1 MDDVE
6 DRRVQKDPEFHWRD
20 GDEELEDGEEQKE
33 RKIKWVTKGEVGV
46 TLCGDREEWKEK
58 VRPKEERKRDV
69 YLERAENSNTKTSF
83 MHSNTSDSLS
93 SNKEDKFIRIC
104 EIWNAKNGFSIKGL
118 FIKGPKSDSKAKYF
132 YWIVYGLIQLLYL
145 LIISPYMFKVSILLF
160 TFNFWMLLL
169 TISFSLMT
177 SLSDPGII
185 PRYPILRAINNGVIP
200 DKFSKPKIVGEAN
213 IITEGKKFWR
223 TWRIWRPERSSHC
236 PDCDWWVEIFDH
248 HCPYLN
254 NCVGK
259 RNYRYFIGFLTFLIL
274 NGVGM
279 ISSLIIFIVDS
290 NIKNEDNMV
299 VRNTNIAKI
308 IVIIIAVA
316 SVVLLI
322 LVTALWAFHIYLIT
336 KGKTTKEKLT
346 NKATKTN
353 SKLLFWI
360 IKDEPNFK
368 GGNQWLS
375 KFQHELYLEYCKEVS
390 EGQIIE
396 NLHPQTV
403 DLFEKQRRLMQ
414 TVDIEKLN
422 KRNFEGEEGNFKFLS
437 SLLFKCY
444 LNLFHSNND

>member
-1 MDDVE
+1 
-6 DRRVQKDPEFHWRD
+6 
-20 GDEELEDGEEQKE
+20 
-33 RKIKWVTKGEVGV
+33 
-46 TLCGDREEWKEK
+46 
-58 VRPKEERKRDV
+58 
-69 YLERAENSNTKTSF
+69 
-83 MHSNTSDSLS
+83 
-93 SNKEDKFIRIC
+93 
-104 EIWNAKNGFSIKGL
+104 
-118 FIKGPKSDSKAKYF
+118 
-132 YWIVYGLIQLLYL
+132 
-145 LIISPYMFKVSILLF
+145 
-160 TFNFWMLLL
+160 
-169 TISFSLMT
+169 
-177 SLSDPGII
+177 
-185 PRYPILRAINNGVIP
+185 
-200 DKFSKPKIVGEAN
+200 
-213 IITEGKKFWR
+213 
-223 TWRIWRPERSSHC
+223 
-236 PDCDWWVEIFDH
+236 
-248 HCPYLN
+248 
-254 NCVGK
+254 
-259 RNYRYFIGFLTFLIL
+259 
-274 NGVGM
+274 M

-396 NLHPQTV
+396 NLHPQAV

-414 TVDIEKLN
+414 TVDIEKLS
-422 KRNFEGEEGNFKFLS
+422 KRNFEGVEGNIKFMTS
-437 SLLFKCY
+437 IFYFFEFVLLK
-444 LNLFHSNND
+444 